1 MHAWAFLGGRKILV
15 LDTFLRAYYM
25 NDSIPKQQ
33 NKPASWEML
42 SQHLH
47 REIVAVYRA
56 SRKRQLCLY
65 STWPIFDYW
74 QFKYLGLSKTYNQL
88 HSLLGNM
95 FLEKFLIFATTSEV
109 IFSRKR
115 RYFISRVRNR
125 GYSVD
130 CIQKYFHF
138 KYSKAK
144 KIEKQET

>member
-1 MHAWAFLGGRKILV
+1 MPEHFLGGRKILV

-47 REIVAVYRA
+47 RETVTVYRT

-88 HSLLGNM
+88 HSLLVNM
-95 FLEKFLIFATTSEV
+95 FLVKFLIFVTTGEV
-109 IFSRKR
+109 IFTQKW
-115 RYFISRVRNR
+115 RYFISRVRNME
-125 GYSVD
+125 YSVD
-130 CIQKYFHF
+130 SIQKYFHF
-138 KYSKAK
+138 KYSNAK